1 MTKPTAQMINPRD
14 AGLRGLDLK
23 RPLFDEDTVA
33 RADNTLKAMGD
44 SMVQWLDADVER
56 LQHTRLAAEDAR
68 WSHAALET
76 LGRVAHDLK
85 GMGGTY
91 GFPSLHKSPLHS
103 AAWLRRR
110 LAKASRRRIRAWC
123 ARTSMRCAQLCVTGS
138 RRTVTPPA
146 ARSSMLLKR
155 KWRSWALRR
164 AES

>member
-23 RPLFDEDTVA
+23 RPLFDEDAVA

-56 LQHTRLAAEDAR
+56 LQKTRLAAEAAQ
-68 WSHAALET
+68 WSHDALET

-91 GFPSLHKSPLHS
+91 GFPLITQIAASLC
-103 AAWLRRR
+103 R
-110 LAKASRRRIRAWC
+110 LVETEAGKNVAQADPSLVRAH
-123 ARTSMRCAQLCVTGS
+123 VD
-138 RRTVTPPA
+138 
-146 ARSSMLLKR
+146 
-155 KWRSWALRR
+155 ALRAAVRDRIKTDGHPIGR
-164 AES
+164 ALVHALEAQVAKLGVAPR

>member
-56 LQHTRLAAEDAR
+56 LQQTRLAAENAH

-91 GFPSLHKSPLHS
+91 GFPLVTQIAASLCRLVETEAGKSVAQADPSLV
-103 AAWLRRR
+103 
-110 LAKASRRRIRAWC
+110 RAH
-123 ARTSMRCAQLCVTGS
+123 VD
-138 RRTVTPPA
+138 
-146 ARSSMLLKR
+146 
-155 KWRSWALRR
+155 ALRAAVRDRIKTDGDPTGR
-164 AES
+164 ALVHALEEEVAKLGVAPR